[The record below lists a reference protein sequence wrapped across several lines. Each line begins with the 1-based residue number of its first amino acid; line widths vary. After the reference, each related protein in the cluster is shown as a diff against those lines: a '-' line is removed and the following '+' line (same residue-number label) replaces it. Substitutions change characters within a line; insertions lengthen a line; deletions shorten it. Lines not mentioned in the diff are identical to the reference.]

1 VKVTGNNS
9 SSDIIKAGIAFVLFF
24 FLVLSIYANSFQSSW
39 QFDDKPN
46 IINNHHLHITDL
58 RPQSLV
64 KTLFTDP
71 KNPRQIG
78 QNLYR
83 PVACLTFA
91 LNWYFGKD
99 NVVGYH
105 GVNLAIHVL
114 TAFMLFL
121 TTLNILKTPNLER
134 KLGTNAHLI
143 TVMAAAFWAVNPIQT
158 QAVTYIVQRMTS
170 IAAMF
175 YISSIFFYVK
185 FRAADTSPRRI
196 LLLLGC
202 ILMYIFAL
210 GSKENTATLPAAL
223 YLVEFIGFQD
233 LGLRR
238 TKRVF
243 YGGLIVGGALL
254 TVMGAW
260 LFLPGKPLAFIA
272 NYDFRP
278 FSLIERLL
286 TEPRILLFYLSL
298 IFYPTPGRL
307 SIEHDFTVST
317 SLFQPWTTLPAI
329 LLTLSLIVLGFS
341 QIRKRPLIALAI
353 LFFYLNHIVESTVI
367 PLELVFEHRNY
378 LPSLFLFLPVAAGL
392 MKLLDYFR
400 QRDNAVRHVLAGF
413 IVLLIIVTGWGTYIR
428 NRAWATEVSLWQD
441 AMVKAP
447 GSARPLTNLAWQMV
461 YGPQADPGQYDAAL
475 KLYEKALL
483 LQKSRSA
490 IDPVIMDNMAGI
502 YFRKGEYPKAIEL
515 LQKAL
520 ALSPD
525 YTKGRYD
532 LSRIL
537 ISAGKWDAAAA
548 HVDNLLLKNDEH
560 QEYLNLKGLIL
571 LRQKKFAEA
580 IEYFRKSL
588 SVAPRSNTPL
598 IGLGVACSLSGD
610 YRRAEMALKQAH
622 QVAPNSMT
630 ALFGLIDNSLRAGD
644 IDRATKYADSLIGH
658 YSAALIRD
666 ELNRLPNNN
675 LLPPISPVQISRVIE
690 KQLAQNSKKI
700 PEISN

>member
-1 VKVTGNNS
+1 MIKNGS
-9 SSDIIKAGIAFVLFF
+9 SSDIKKAAVAFVLFF
-24 FLVLSIYANSFQSSW
+24 LLVLSIYANSFQASW

-71 KNPRQIG
+71 KNPGQIG
-78 QNLYR
+78 QKLYR

-105 GVNLAIHVL
+105 GVNFVIHIL

-121 TTLNILKTPNLER
+121 TTLNILRTPTLEN
-134 KLGTNAHLI
+134 KYKKNTYMIALL
-143 TVMAAAFWAVNPIQT
+143 AAALWAVNPIQT

-170 IAAMF
+170 LAAMF

-185 FRAADTSPRRI
+185 FRTAGTSLRRI

-202 ILMYIFAL
+202 IMAFVFAL

-233 LGLRR
+233 LDLQPTR
-238 TKRVF
+238 RVF
-243 YGGLIVGGALL
+243 YGGLIVGGTLL
-254 TVMGAW
+254 TAMGAW
-260 LFLPGKPLAFIA
+260 LFLPGKPLAFIT

-329 LLTLSLIVLGFS
+329 LLTLALIVIGFS
-341 QIRKRPLIALAI
+341 QMRKQPLIALAI

-392 MKLLDYFR
+392 IKLLDYFR

-532 LSRIL
+532 LSQIL

-571 LRQKKFAEA
+571 LRQKRFAEA

-588 SVAPRSNTPL
+588 SVAPSFNTPL
-598 IGLGVACSLSGD
+598 IGLGVAYSLSGD
-610 YRRAEMALKQAH
+610 YRRAETALKQAYH
-622 QVAPNSMT
+622 VPPNGMT

-644 IDRATKYADSLIGH
+644 IDRATKYADSLISH
-658 YSAALIRD
+658 YSAAVIRD